1 MRGRELVYIGRTTR
15 KTKGRF
21 DLNKRPSNKCHVSFT
36 INDLR
41 PTCQGYK
48 RSSKGWVDL
57 SSHDSL
63 KDWIESSPHGSFH
76 LMITDPWS
84 EKATEEGE
92 NLRWW
97 IYLDGPGDTNKSCQI
112 WTDHVWTNIR
122 WTDSSRRMDY
132 LNKPIVDGSLVDKP
146 RVDGR
151 RVDEPKS
158 HVALN
163 MWSPRNPK
171 WK

>member
-1 MRGRELVYIGRTTR
+1 MTDVIAKQYDRLERMTGALWSWISAKSKKMRGRELVYIGRTTR

-84 EKATEEGE
+84 EEATEEGE
-92 NLRWW
+92 NLR
-97 IYLDGPGDTNKSCQI
+97 
-112 WTDHVWTNIR
+112 
-122 WTDSSRRMDY
+122 
-132 LNKPIVDGSLVDKP
+132 
-146 RVDGR
+146 
-151 RVDEPKS
+151 
-158 HVALN
+158 
-163 MWSPRNPK
+163 
-171 WK
+171 